1 MSRYSHL
8 SHRGLMKL
16 TAAQN
21 DLIIEMIQISRFYEV
36 TGQQEN
42 ANNAWARAS
51 EDYTKE
57 IRKIKNED
65 RGVKE

>member
-1 MSRYSHL
+1 MSRYSSM

-16 TAAQN
+16 VASQN
-21 DLIIEMIQISRFYEV
+21 ELIIEMINIIRFRDA
-36 TGQQEN
+36 TGQDEN
-42 ANNAWARAS
+42 ANNAWARAL
-51 EDYTKE
+51 EDYNKE

>member
-1 MSRYSHL
+1 MSRYSSL

-16 TAAQN
+16 VASQN
-21 DLIIEMIQISRFYEV
+21 DLIIELLKIIRFDDA

-42 ANNAWARAS
+42 ANNAWARAL
-51 EDYTKE
+51 EDYNKE

>member
-1 MSRYSHL
+1 MCRYSSL

-16 TAAQN
+16 VASQN
-21 DLIIEMIQISRFYEV
+21 DLIIEMINIIRFRDA
-36 TGQQEN
+36 TGQDEN
-42 ANNAWARAS
+42 ANNAWARAL
-51 EDYTKE
+51 EDYNKE

>member
-1 MSRYSHL
+1 MSRYSSL

-16 TAAQN
+16 IVAQN
-21 DLIIEMIQISRFYEV
+21 DLIIEMLKIIRFRDA
-36 TGQQEN
+36 TGQEEN
-42 ANNAWARAS
+42 ANKAWSRAI
-51 EDYTKE
+51 EDYNKE

>member
-1 MSRYSHL
+1 MSLYSRM

-16 TAAQN
+16 ACAQN
-21 DLIIEMIQISRFYEV
+21 DLIIEMLKIIRFYDAR
-36 TGQQEN
+36 GQQEN
-42 ANNAWARAS
+42 AINAWVRAL
-51 EDYTKE
+51 EDYGKE

>member
-16 TAAQN
+16 IAAQN
-21 DLIIEMIQISRFYEV
+21 DLIIDMLQIIRFYEV

-51 EDYTKE
+51 EDYNKE